1 MTPSTGNHM
10 IINGHPQ
17 THNSFVE
24 HCVNT
29 EEIFIGE
36 ARPKGLESSCSNANS
51 LHGSTTK
58 RPSLVS

>member
-36 ARPKGLESSCSNANS
+36 ARP
-51 LHGSTTK
+51 
-58 RPSLVS
+58 